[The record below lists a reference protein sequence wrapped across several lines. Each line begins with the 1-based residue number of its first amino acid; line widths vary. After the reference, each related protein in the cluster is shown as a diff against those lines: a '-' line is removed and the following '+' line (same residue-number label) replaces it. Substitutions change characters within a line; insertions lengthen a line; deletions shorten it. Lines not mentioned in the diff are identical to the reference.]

1 MTIKIYRGR
10 DCVHHDVSSEHP
22 ENPDRLYAIDD
33 QLLSSGLEMICQHG
47 DAKQVKRENL
57 ALAHDPYYVD
67 SIFQRSPRTPSQ
79 EMVGR
84 RKTCSKNMSSRQA
97 SGGGPCSQGLRSRPW

>member
-33 QLLSSGLEMICQHG
+33 QLLSSGLDMICQHG
-47 DAKQVKRENL
+47 DAIQVKRENL
-57 ALAHDPYYVD
+57 ALAHDP
-67 SIFQRSPRTPSQ
+67 
-79 EMVGR
+79 
-84 RKTCSKNMSSRQA
+84 
-97 SGGGPCSQGLRSRPW
+97 